1 MLKSLSLRVLVIF
14 LFASCIFGQSAQ
26 DVVKKIQN
34 KFESI
39 YNLTADFTQASVIPG
54 SKSSAKNTGKIYF
67 QKENKYRIE
76 FKNMEIISDGTTIWN
91 YNKKAKKVVINNA
104 DDESNSFSLKN
115 LIIDY
120 PNQSTASLL
129 GNEKIN
135 GQEFAVI
142 NLKPKNK
149 ESNFEAIKIW
159 SSTDGMVRKAEIVDN
174 NRASLIFELSS
185 IDTDRK
191 ISPDKFVFK
200 KPAGTEV
207 IDLR

>member
-1 MLKSLSLRVLVIF
+1 MVKSISLKVFVVF
-14 LFASCIFGQSAQ
+14 LFASSIFGQSAQ

-76 FKNMEIISDGTTIWN
+76 FKNMEIISDGATIWN
-91 YNKKAKKVVINNA
+91 YNKKAKKVIINSA
-104 DDESNSFSLKN
+104 DDESNNLSLKN

-120 PNQSTASLL
+120 PNQSAASLL

-135 GQEFAVI
+135 GQECTVVS
-142 NLKPKNK
+142 LKPKNK
-149 ESNFEAIKIW
+149 ESSFETMKIW
-159 SSTDGMVRKAEIVDN
+159 SSTDGMVCKAEIIDN
-174 NRASLIFELSS
+174 NKASLIFELSS

-191 ISPDKFVFK
+191 ISSDKFVFK
-200 KPAGTEV
+200 KPAGIEV